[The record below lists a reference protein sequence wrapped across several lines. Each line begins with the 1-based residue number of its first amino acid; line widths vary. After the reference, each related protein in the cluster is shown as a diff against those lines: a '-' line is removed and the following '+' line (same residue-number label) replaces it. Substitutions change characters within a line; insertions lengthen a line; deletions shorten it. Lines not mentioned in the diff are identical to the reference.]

1 MNICI
6 IDKGGDPRYLGGIRR
21 VSQILAKS
29 WIQNGHNV
37 FFVISGENSMM
48 KEVPYFYLPTDGMVN
63 MKTNIDWFSQFIQE
77 HKINIVLNPYITDP
91 HLTKLV
97 FCIKSNT
104 NVKVVSALHF
114 AVSHFNDMAKY
125 NFFIGYKMNHKIT
138 LYFKECLLFTY
149 YWVRKKWLIDK
160 RNKSFLNYI
169 YEKSDSTVLLSD
181 AFIPLFKKII
191 QKNIDK
197 LAVIHNPCIIPTSTK
212 NCEIK
217 KKWII
222 WCGNL
227 EYGYKRV
234 DRVMKIWHRISNK
247 YSDWKLIVI
256 GPGNVTYFKT
266 IAQKEN
272 IHNIVFVGPCDPIK
286 YYEQGAL
293 LCMTSSSEGWGMV
306 LVEAQSYGCVPIAYN
321 SFASI
326 KDIIINKKNG
336 FQVPAFE
343 EDMFVEKLQYLIDN
357 HSIRNKMAAQAIE
370 SVRRFNSE
378 EVADKWINLFY
389 RLIQ

>member
-6 IDKGGDPRYLGGIRR
+6 IEKEGDPRYLGGIRR

-29 WIQNGHNV
+29 WSQNGHVV
-37 FFVISGENSMM
+37 FFVTLGVNPMTP
-48 KEVPYFYLPTDGMVN
+48 EVSKFFFPTDCTAN
-63 MKTNIDWFSQFIQE
+63 MKTNIDWFSQFIQA

-91 HLTKLV
+91 YLTKLV
-97 FCIKSNT
+97 FCTKSNT
-104 NVKVVSALHF
+104 NVKVVSVLHF
-114 AVSHFNDMAKY
+114 AISHFNDMAKY
-125 NFFIGYKMNHKIT
+125 SFFIKYKMNYKIAIY
-138 LYFKECLLFTY
+138 LKECLLFTY
-149 YWVRKKWLIDK
+149 YWIWKKWLIDK

-169 YEKSDSTVLLSD
+169 YEMSDSTVLLSD
-181 AFIPLFKKII
+181 AFIPLLKKII
-191 QKNIDK
+191 KKDVDK
-197 LAVIHNPCIIPTSTK
+197 IAVINNPCIIPASTK
-212 NCEIK
+212 NCKIK
-217 KKWII
+217 NKWII
-222 WCGNL
+222 WGGNL

-234 DRVMKIWHRISNK
+234 DRMMKIWHRISSK

-256 GPGNVTYFKT
+256 GPGNVTYFEA

-286 YYEQGAL
+286 YYEQGAI

-326 KDIIINKKNG
+326 KDIITNNKNG
-336 FQVPAFE
+336 FYIPAFK

-357 HSIRNKMAAQAIE
+357 NFTRNKMAEQAIE
-370 SVRRFNSE
+370 SVHRFDSK
-378 EVADKWINLFY
+378 EVADKWINLFC
-389 RLIQ
+389 RLIS